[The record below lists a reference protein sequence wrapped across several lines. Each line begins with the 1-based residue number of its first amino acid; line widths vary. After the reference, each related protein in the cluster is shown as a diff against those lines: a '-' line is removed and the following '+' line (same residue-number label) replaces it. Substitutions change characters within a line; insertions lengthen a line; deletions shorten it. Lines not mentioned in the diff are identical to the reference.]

1 MANKYL
7 NMKDL
12 SGGQLM
18 HKIKIITDSAS
29 DIDLKIAEKLGITVL
44 PFTITAG
51 GKEYREGY
59 DLDKSDLY
67 AILRNS
73 EEIPQTSQVTP
84 FQFLEAMEQ
93 AYAEGVACLIIA
105 VINKNVSS
113 TFNSALAAREIFYE
127 QSENKS
133 LKIYILNTGTFSYGY
148 GYPVI
153 KAAEMVKK
161 GRAAVDTALNY
172 FKDWFSRLE
181 VYVTSFD
188 LKYMKKS
195 GRLVP
200 IMAFAGSLLDIKPII
215 DVTGGNISVIKK
227 ARGKVKAMEAVI
239 NLVKEKITLNKKYFL
254 VSADNPKDETD
265 FFNMAKTA
273 LAEKPFISCKIG
285 GIITINAGPDIVGI
299 GFLGQKRDDSGIVV

>member
-1 MANKYL
+1 
-7 NMKDL
+7 MKDI
-12 SGGQLM
+12 SGGIQKM
-18 HKIKIITDSAS
+18 ASKIKILTDSAS
-29 DIDLKIAEKLGITVL
+29 DIDLKTAEKLGITVL
-44 PFTITAG
+44 PFTITSG

-59 DLDKSDLY
+59 DLDKKDLY

-93 AYAEGVACLIIA
+93 ARAEGVTCLIIA

-113 TFNSALAAREIFYE
+113 TFNSALTARQAFYE
-127 QSENKS
+127 KSENKD

-148 GYPVI
+148 GYPVM
-153 KAAEMVKK
+153 KAAELVKK
-161 GRAAVDTALNY
+161 GAAAVDTALNY

-195 GRLVP
+195 GRVAP
-200 IMAFAGSLLDIKPII
+200 IAAFAGSLLDIKPII
-215 DVTGGNISVIKK
+215 DVTNGNISVIKK
-227 ARGKVKAMEAVI
+227 VRGKVKAMESVI
-239 NLVKEKITLNKKYFL
+239 KLVKEKITLNKNYFL

-265 FFNMAKTA
+265 FFDMAKTA
-273 LAEKPFISCKIG
+273 LAEKPLISCKIG
-285 GIITINAGPDIVGI
+285 GIITINAGLDIVGI
-299 GFLGQKRDDSGIVV
+299 GFLGQKRDDTGIVV